1 MKRDAWSRKQ
11 KSMNLKR
18 FQNEI
23 INMPSVEQRM
33 AAMKPQLIKDVQIG
47 NKAEIIAEFADM
59 LLADAENLA
68 LSRLAETSSD
78 LNTARADYRAALA
91 LYQKVQNAISQGKL
105 AKAKLKSFQER
116 EGK

>member
-18 FQNEI
+18 FKNEI
-23 INMPSVEQRM
+23 INMPLVERM
-33 AAMKPQLIKDVQIG
+33 TAMKPQLIKDVQIG

-68 LSRLAETSSD
+68 LSRLAETGSD

-105 AKAKLKSFQER
+105 ARAKLKSFQER

>member
-23 INMPSVEQRM
+23 INMPLVERM
-33 AAMKPQLIKDVQIG
+33 TAMKPQLMKDVQIG

-68 LSRLAETSSD
+68 LSRLAETGSD

-105 AKAKLKSFQER
+105 ARAKLKSFQER

>member
-11 KSMNLKR
+11 KSMNRKR

-23 INMPSVEQRM
+23 INMPLAERM

-68 LSRLAETSSD
+68 LSRLAEIGSD

-105 AKAKLKSFQER
+105 ARAKLKSFQER